1 MAHVRL
7 SNPHDTPPPFA
18 VLIVEDQRSQA
29 EMLGAMVRKH
39 CACEVV
45 IAANYA
51 QSKQILDERGSDF
64 MVSICDV
71 NLPDAP
77 YGEVIDL
84 VCRYN
89 MPAVALTGT
98 ITNDVRSMVRSGAI
112 VDYVL
117 KKGIVS
123 YEYVTQLVRRLQ
135 RNRSIKVV
143 VADDSLASRDVLQRM
158 LHIQGL
164 NVLTAENGAEAIQM
178 LEQHPDTRLVL
189 VDYNMPKVDGFEFVL
204 QARRIMGKDKLAIIG
219 ISGEDRPDVSA
230 QFLKHGA
237 NDFISKPY
245 SYEEMTC
252 RINQNLEMLELVESL
267 HHMATRD
274 HLTDLS
280 NRRTFFDRGDH
291 LLQQARTAQHA
302 VGLAMMDVDHFKSI
316 NDNHGHQMG
325 DKVLQTVAT
334 ELQRHFAHNLV
345 ARLGGEEFA
354 VLFTD
359 NSTEAALRERLEDFR
374 ELLPAAIATHYPH
387 IGPITMSI
395 GLCCANDTSL
405 NDLLLAADSLLYQS
419 KSQGRNRLL

>member
-1 MAHVRL
+1 MAHL
-7 SNPHDTPPPFA
+7 LHPDLPAAIPHA
-18 VLIVEDQRSQA
+18 VLIVEDQRSLA
-29 EMLGAMVRKH
+29 EMLASMLRSH
-39 CACEVV
+39 CGCETVT
-45 IAANYA
+45 AASYA
-51 QSKQILDERGSDF
+51 QAQQTLAERPSDF
-64 MVSICDV
+64 LAAICDV

-84 VCRYN
+84 VSQHA
-89 MPAVALTGT
+89 MPVVALTGT
-98 ITNDVRSMVRSGAI
+98 ITADVRNMMRHGTI

-117 KKGIVS
+117 KKGVVS

-135 RNRSIKVV
+135 RNRNVKVV
-143 VADDSLASRDVLQRM
+143 VADDSLASRDILQRM

-164 NVLTAENGAEAIQM
+164 TVLTAENGAEAIQM

-204 QARRIMGKDKLAIIG
+204 QARRMLGKDRLAIIG

-274 HLTDLS
+274 FLTDLN
-280 NRRTFFDRGDH
+280 NRRTFFDRGEA
-291 LLQQARTAQHA
+291 LLRQAQAGQQT
-302 VGLAMMDVDHFKSI
+302 VGIAMMDIDHFKRI
-316 NDNHGHQMG
+316 NDAHGHQQG
-325 DKVLQTVAT
+325 DLVLEAMAT
-334 ELQRHFAHNLV
+334 ELRRHFPQDLV

-354 VLFTD
+354 VLFAGQVDET
-359 NSTEAALRERLEDFR
+359 TLRERLECFR
-374 ELLPAAIATHYPH
+374 ELLPAAIATHCPQV
-387 IGPITMSI
+387 GTTTVSI
-395 GLCCANDTSL
+395 GLCCAANTSL
-405 NDLLLAADSLLYQS
+405 SDLMHAADKRLYQA
-419 KSQGRNRLL
+419 KAQGRNLLV